1 MKIKTKYTLLSGTL
15 LFVAC
20 CVTACYAQRFRDTP
34 VTTRPIKTEQIQE
47 KQPVKPQKDTLPFD
61 VHVIEHNGKQYIV
74 VNNSTSISITAAV
87 Q

>member
-1 MKIKTKYTLLSGTL
+1 MKIKYTLLSGTL

-20 CVTACYAQRFRDTP
+20 CVCACYAQRFRETP
-34 VTTRPIKTEQIQE
+34 VTPRPIKTEQIQE
-47 KQPVKPQKDTLPFD
+47 KQPVKPQKSILPFD

-74 VNNSTSISITAAV
+74 VNNNTSISITPAI